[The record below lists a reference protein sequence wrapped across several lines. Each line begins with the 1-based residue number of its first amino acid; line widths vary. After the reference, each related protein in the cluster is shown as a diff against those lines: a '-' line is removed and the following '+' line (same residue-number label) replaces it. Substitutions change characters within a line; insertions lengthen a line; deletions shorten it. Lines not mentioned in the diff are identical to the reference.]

1 LDSLIWP
8 QVRYADV
15 GGVSI
20 AYEVR
25 GDGPIDVVRVPGL
38 MGSLFA
44 GLVDPQINEYTAWMS
59 SFSRLVTIDRRGAG
73 CSDPLVLG
81 QAPPLEQQATDIRAV
96 MDAVGSKRA
105 ALTATADGGPPA
117 ILFAATFPDRVRA
130 LVLRNSWARP
140 YRSDDYPIGRP
151 ADELPELAMQLHDQW
166 GDLDNPWGYHTFGL
180 DRRDEP
186 GFRELFARTQ
196 QLSASKAAAT
206 AAMLNMDVD
215 VRDLLPLVQAPTLV
229 LHGAAARDD
238 RRRHSQFLVEHISN
252 ARLGIY
258 VGADAQTPRHTPE
271 DYSMIEEFLTGAR
284 PPAKTDRVLAS
295 VLFTDIVGSTE
306 RVAALG
312 DHHWRQQL
320 DAHDAMIRRC
330 LDSFSGR
337 EVSTTGDGLLAVFD
351 GPARAIRCAQAIV
364 DSARQAGID
373 VRAGVHTGE
382 CETRGKDL
390 SGIAVHIGSRV
401 ASLARAGEV
410 FTTRTVKDLVAGSGI
425 GFVDRGI
432 HELKGVPEPWH
443 IFQAE

>member
-8 QVRYADV
+8 QVRYADAE
-15 GGVSI
+15 GVSI

-38 MGSLFA
+38 LGSLFA
-44 GLVDPQINEYTAWMS
+44 GVVDPQTGEVAAWMS

-96 MDAVGSKRA
+96 MDAVGSRRA
-105 ALTATADGGPPA
+105 ALVATADGGPPA

-140 YRSDDYPIGRP
+140 FRSEDYPIGRP
-151 ADELPELAMQLHDQW
+151 VEDLPELAKQLHDQW
-166 GDLDNPWGYHTFGL
+166 GDRDNPWGYHAFGL
-180 DRRDEP
+180 DRRNEP
-186 GFRELFARTQ
+186 GFREVFARLQ
-196 QLSASKAAAT
+196 HLSASRAAAT

-229 LHGAAARDD
+229 LHGAVTRDD
-238 RRRHSQFLVEHISN
+238 RRRHSHFLVEHIPN
-252 ARLGIY
+252 AQLGTY
-258 VGADAQTPRHTPE
+258 VGADAFTPRFTPE

-284 PPAKTDRVLAS
+284 PPVKTDRVLAS

-306 RVAALG
+306 RAAALG

-330 LDSFSGR
+330 LNSFSGR
-337 EVSTTGDGLLAVFD
+337 EVNTTGDGFLAVFD
-351 GPARAIRCAQAIV
+351 GPARAIRCAQTIV
-364 DSARQAGID
+364 DHARQLGID

-401 ASLARAGEV
+401 AARAGAGEV
-410 FTTRTVKDLVAGSGI
+410 YATRTVKDLVAGSGI
-425 GFVDRGI
+425 VFADRGL
-432 HELKGVPEPWH
+432 HHLKGVPEPWQL
-443 IFQAE
+443 FRAT